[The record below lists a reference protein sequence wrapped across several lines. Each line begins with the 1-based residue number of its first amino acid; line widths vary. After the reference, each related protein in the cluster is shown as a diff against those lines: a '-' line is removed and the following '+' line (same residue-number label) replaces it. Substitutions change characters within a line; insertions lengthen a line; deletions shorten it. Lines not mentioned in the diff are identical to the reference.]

1 MWRVRPSA
9 ETRTESEVREVLTDA
24 LTVKGLERL
33 LGGAV
38 EARRRE
44 LAAERRGMRQS
55 FDRAQDR
62 QMEQREGAQAAE
74 WLRGIDDLSPGS
86 FDLLT
91 VTVYYP
97 A

>member
-1 MWRVRPSA
+1 VRPSA
-9 ETRTESEVREVLTDA
+9 ETRIEAEVRESLADA
-24 LTVKGLERL
+24 LAIEGLDAL
-33 LGGAV
+33 LEGAV
-38 EARRRE
+38 EARRQE
-44 LAAERRGMRQS
+44 LVAERRNMRQS
-55 FDRAQDR
+55 FDQAQDR

-91 VTVYYP
+91 VTVLFP